1 MYTAVIVEP
10 RKHAAL
16 SYVLNNIL
24 TNLSDDWNI
33 VVCHGT
39 HNLEYI
45 QNIIKY
51 ELQKFVKRITLVNL
65 GVENMNIAQYNELLT
80 SSKFHEHIPTE
91 MFLVFQTDTII
102 IPQNAHLINQFLEY
116 DYVGAP
122 WLDGQIG
129 NGGFSL
135 RRKSKM
141 LELIE
146 KVPFIKGE
154 GEDGFFSQWLGRP
167 NNDFSIKVRKPSPQ
181 KARQFSVETV
191 FYDQPFACHK
201 PWAYNPQ
208 FVSMHPQVQ
217 KLASLQFSI

>member
-1 MYTAVIVEP
+1 MYTAIIVEP

-39 HNLEYI
+39 RNLEYI
-45 QNIIKY
+45 QHIIKY
-51 ELQKFVKRITLVNL
+51 ELKGSPRISLVNL
-65 GVENMNIAQYNELLT
+65 GLDNMNIAQYNELLT
-80 SSKFHEHIPTE
+80 SAAFHEYIPTE
-91 MFLVFQTDTII
+91 TFLVFQTDTII
-102 IPQNAHLINQFLEY
+102 LPQNAHLISEFLEY

-122 WLDGQIG
+122 WTDGQVG

-141 LELIE
+141 LELIQ
-146 KVPFIKGE
+146 KVPFVTGE
-154 GEDGFFSQWLGRP
+154 AEDGYFSQYSGRT
-167 NNDFSIKVRKPSPQ
+167 NNDFSIKVHKPPPE
-181 KARQFSVETV
+181 KAKQFSVETV
-191 FYDQPFACHK
+191 FCNQPFGCHK

-208 FVSMHPQVQ
+208 FVDLHPQVQ
-217 KLASLQFSI
+217 KLQSLQFSI